1 MDTCQV
7 SRNTI
12 INDLKSVDTFLE
24 NYALQL
30 TYNIKDGYR
39 INGDIIKK
47 RAIFF
52 MLFPSLWHF
61 YENHVIETFDAQ
73 KSMIY

>member
-47 RAIFF
+47 ELFSLCYFQVFGIF
-52 MLFPSLWHF
+52 MK
-61 YENHVIETFDAQ
+61 I
-73 KSMIY
+73 M